1 MIGDDRMHNN
11 HKLKNESL
19 QIYQIL
25 PFGARKKKKKKH
37 RQKGMPVIGNWVNSH
52 PGIED
57 LR

>member
-25 PFGARKKKKKKH
+25 PFGARKKKKH

>member
-1 MIGDDRMHNN
+1 MIGDDCMHNN
-11 HKLKNESL
+11 HKLNNESL

-25 PFGARKKKKKKH
+25 PFGARKKKKH
-37 RQKGMPVIGNWVNSH
+37 SQKGMPVIGNWVNSH